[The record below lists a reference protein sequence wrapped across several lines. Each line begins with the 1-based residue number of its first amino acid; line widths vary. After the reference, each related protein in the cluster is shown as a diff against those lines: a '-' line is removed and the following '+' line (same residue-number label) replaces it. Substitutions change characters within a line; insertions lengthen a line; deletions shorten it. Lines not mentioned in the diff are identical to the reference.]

1 MARRVYSLA
10 EKEAAVR
17 AVLVDGGSSRDVA
30 AALGM
35 PVGTLRTWVRRAD
48 IDRRGQQWRESVG
61 PHFAFLLTRGFAVTE
76 VNAEDWWDIRVRYE
90 SPAAGVVVVLSFEF
104 GRVEVFLM
112 RARPP
117 GSPPARDSGKW
128 FLDDLVA
135 LREPGGPT
143 APAGLDTPA
152 VTKALGYWA
161 DALRRL
167 GSDFV
172 AGDLTVLAELDRI
185 QQARIA
191 RHAARSE

>member
-35 PVGTLRTWVRRAD
+35 PVGTLRAWVRRAD

-61 PHFAFLLTRGFAVTE
+61 PHFDFLLTRGFAVTE

-90 SPAAGVVVVLSFEF
+90 SPVAGVMVVLSFEF

-117 GSPPARDSGKW
+117 GHDSEKW

-135 LREPGGPT
+135 LREPGEPT
-143 APAGLDTPA
+143 APTGLDTPA
-152 VTKALGYWA
+152 VTQALGYWA